1 MDSERMSEPVFAHV
15 IETPRM
21 WLRCPLPGDGDA
33 LYQCVQQTLAQL
45 QTWPDSLPWAQQPQ
59 SPDISED
66 YCQTCYAAW
75 VMGLRWPLLMWDK
88 DTAQLAGSIGFH
100 QINHDTQTWELGYW
114 CSQSMQGQG
123 RMTEAVS
130 GLTAYVTAH
139 WPQVRMLCRIDT
151 RNTASLRVVQKTGFS
166 WEKTESLVSD
176 SGLSYLVQHH
186 VQARVLHTGQSD

>member
-1 MDSERMSEPVFAHV
+1 MDSQRMSEPVFAQV

-21 WLRCPLPGDGDA
+21 WLRCPMPGDGDA
-33 LYQCVQQTLAQL
+33 LYLCVQQTLAQL
-45 QTWPDSLPWAQQPQ
+45 QTWPDSLPWALQPQ

-100 QINHDTQTWELGYW
+100 HINHDTQTWELGYW

-130 GLTAYVTAH
+130 VLTAYVQQH

-151 RNTASLRVVQKTGFS
+151 RNTASLRVVQKAGFRR
-166 WEKTESLVSD
+166 EKEESLMSD
-176 SGLSYLVQHH
+176 SGLSYQVQHH
-186 VQARVLHTGQSD
+186 VLGRALHTGQSD